1 MSVKYAGVT
10 GLLAALTIA
19 AAGAQTAPN
28 ATGGLLIQDSPSS
41 ATALTVAAGD
51 PYRLA
56 SSSTPYV
63 VRSPLVIEPKD
74 YGYRVRARAATEAE
88 TAAPRHVAPSYE
100 APKYEAPRYETPRY
114 EAPPPPVVPP
124 KPVYRRPVQNEPAGV
139 DQDQRV
145 DLARTRLMQN
155 VPDDI
160 ESYYDLFMYV
170 SKANQQPMGQ
180 RMFIFERDA
189 NGQVVPY
196 AEWRVSTGREQWEER
211 NGRRSFTATPEG
223 VFRLDPDRFHVEY
236 YSRTYDNAPMPY
248 AMFFDMRTRGYPTG
262 LAIHAAASASKI
274 ARLGRRDSGGCVRL
288 SPKNAKELFYKI
300 KNTTSGMV
308 PVFAEAGGSTD
319 RWGKVSRTP
328 DGNIRLT
335 EGYKALLMIEDFDGR
350 GVIGPVVA
358 YTH

>member
-1 MSVKYAGVT
+1 
-10 GLLAALTIA
+10 
-19 AAGAQTAPN
+19 
-28 ATGGLLIQDSPSS
+28 
-41 ATALTVAAGD
+41 
-51 PYRLA
+51 
-56 SSSTPYV
+56 
-63 VRSPLVIEPKD
+63 
-74 YGYRVRARAATEAE
+74 
-88 TAAPRHVAPSYE
+88 
-100 APKYEAPRYETPRY
+100 
-114 EAPPPPVVPP
+114 
-124 KPVYRRPVQNEPAGV
+124 
-139 DQDQRV
+139 
-145 DLARTRLMQN
+145 MQN

-170 SKANQQPMGQ
+170 SKANRQPMGQ

-248 AMFFDMRTRGYPTG
+248 AMFFDMRTKGYPTG

-300 KNTTSGMV
+300 RNTTSGMV
-308 PVFAEAGGSTD
+308 PVFAESGGSTD
-319 RWGKVSRTP
+319 RWGKASRDR

-358 YTH
+358 FTH

>member
-1 MSVKYAGVT
+1 MSVEFVSVIGFIAT
-10 GLLAALTIA
+10 LTVSA
-19 AAGAQTAPN
+19 SWAQQAPN
-28 ATGGLLIQDSPSS
+28 VAGGILIQDSERS
-41 ATALTVAAGD
+41 ATALAVSAE
-51 PYRLA
+51 PPRQLA
-56 SSSTPYV
+56 TNATPFV

-74 YGYRVRARAATEAE
+74 YGYRVRAKPMQEAQ
-88 TAAPRHVAPSYE
+88 PAPSHVS
-100 APKYEAPRYETPRY
+100 PGYEAPRSGPQR
-114 EAPPPPVVPP
+114 P
-124 KPVYRRPVQNEPAGV
+124 KPDYRRPVQNEPAGP
-139 DQDQRV
+139 DQDERV
-145 DLARTRLMQN
+145 DLAQTRMMQN

-160 ESYYDLFMYV
+160 EGYYDLFMYV
-170 SKANQQPMGQ
+170 SKANRAPMGQ
-180 RMFIFERDA
+180 RMFIFERDT
-189 NGQVVPY
+189 NGQLVPY

-300 KNTTSGMV
+300 RNTTAGMV

-319 RWGKVSRTP
+319 RWGKPARDR
-328 DGNIRLT
+328 DGNVRLT
-335 EGYKALLMIEDFDGR
+335 DGYKALLMIEDFDGR
-350 GVIGPVVA
+350 GLVGPVVA

>member
-1 MSVKYAGVT
+1 MSVKFAGVV
-10 GLLAALTIA
+10 GLLATFSIS
-19 AAGAQTAPN
+19 GSWAQTAPN
-28 ATGGLLIQDSPSS
+28 AAGGLLIQDSASS
-41 ATALTVAAGD
+41 ATPVAVASVD
-51 PYRLA
+51 PYRVA
-56 SSSTPYV
+56 PSSTPYV

-74 YGYRVRARAATEAE
+74 YSYRVRARPANEAQP
-88 TAAPRHVAPSYE
+88 APTHSAPAYE
-100 APKYEAPRYETPRY
+100 
-114 EAPPPPVVPP
+114 PPPPPPAQTKPVPP
-124 KPVYRRPVQNEPAGV
+124 KPEYRRPVQNEPAGP
-139 DQDQRV
+139 DQDERV
-145 DLARTRLMQN
+145 DLAQTRLMQN

-160 ESYYDLFMYV
+160 EGYYDLFMYV
-170 SKANQQPMGQ
+170 SKANRQPMGQ
-180 RMFIFERDA
+180 RMFVFERDS

-211 NGRRSFTATPEG
+211 NGKRSFTATPEG

-236 YSRTYDNAPMPY
+236 YSRTYDNAPMPH

-308 PVFAEAGGSTD
+308 PVFAENGGSTD
-319 RWGKVSRTP
+319 RWGKAAR
-328 DGNIRLT
+328 DRNGNIRLT

-350 GVIGPVVA
+350 DVIGPVVA
-358 YTH
+358 FTH

>member
-1 MSVKYAGVT
+1 MSGKFSGFAGLVAV
-10 GLLAALTIA
+10 LLISSAW
-19 AAGAQTAPN
+19 AQPVPAEWPPNPN
-28 ATGGLLIQDSPSS
+28 APLNVVQAAPPQK
-41 ATALTVAAGD
+41 VAATSA
-51 PYRLA
+51 PL
-56 SSSTPYV
+56 V

-74 YGYRVRARAATEAE
+74 YGYRVRARPQTEVEAE
-88 TAAPRHVAPSYE
+88 PRHAAPQMD
-100 APKYEAPRYETPRY
+100 
-114 EAPPPPVVPP
+114 APPPPPS
-124 KPVYRRPVQNEPAGV
+124 RPAPEYKRPAQNEPAGP

-145 DLARTRLMQN
+145 DLAKTRMMQN

-160 ESYYDLFMYV
+160 ESYFDLFMYV
-170 SKANQQPMGQ
+170 SKANRAPMGQ

-189 NGQVVPY
+189 NGDVVPY

-211 NGRRSFTATPEG
+211 NGRRTFTATPEG

-248 AMFFDMRTRGYPTG
+248 AMFFDMQTRGYPTG

-308 PVFAEAGGSTD
+308 PMFNESGGSTD
-319 RWGKVSRTP
+319 RWGKVARDRS
-328 DGNIRLT
+328 GNIRLT

-350 GVIGPVVA
+350 GVIAPVVA

>member
-10 GLLAALTIA
+10 GILAALTIS

-28 ATGGLLIQDSPSS
+28 AAGGLIIQDSPSS
-41 ATALTVAAGD
+41 ATAVAVATD

-56 SSSTPYV
+56 ATSTPYV

-88 TAAPRHVAPSYE
+88 AAAPPQAPRHVAPV
-100 APKYEAPRYETPRY
+100 Y
-114 EAPPPPVVPP
+114 EAPPPPMRP
-124 KPVYRRPVQNEPAGV
+124 KPEYRRPVQNEPAGV

-145 DLARTRLMQN
+145 DVAFTRLMQN

-211 NGRRSFTATPEG
+211 NGRRTFTATPEG

-308 PVFAEAGGSTD
+308 PVFAESRGSTD
-319 RWGKVSRTP
+319 RWGKVARTA

-350 GVIGPVVA
+350 GVVGPVVA
-358 YTH
+358 FTH